1 MQFKTLETWLTHIG
15 SLHPEKIDLGLARV
29 REAAERLNL
38 LKIKCP
44 VLTIAGTNGKGSTV
58 AGLEAIYVAQGLK
71 VGAFTSPY
79 LFRHTEEVRIN
90 GQETTPAIFCEAF
103 ARVEGA
109 RGGIS
114 LTLFEFN
121 TLAALAIFERYDLD
135 VILLEV
141 GLGGRLDA
149 VNIIDPNLAIVT
161 SIAIDHADWLGN
173 TRELI
178 AREKAGIFRQATPVV
193 CGDSEPPVSLVQHA
207 TELSA
212 PLYCQGRDFSYTT
225 DQSSWSWRS
234 TQTHLDNLPLPHLAL
249 QNMSTVL
256 MAIELM
262 QPQLPVTREAIDRGL
277 QTVQLPGRL
286 QVISGDIVQIFDV
299 SHNPAAAE
307 FLAEALAKRSIRGKT
322 LAVFSMLADKDIL
335 GTLLVM
341 KEWVDEWYVGA
352 LSAKRAA
359 TIPALEDA
367 FASADISAVHTYS
380 SVKEA
385 YVAAMHA
392 ATTDDL
398 VVVFGSFY
406 TVGAVTDEL

>member
-141 GLGGRLDA
+141 GY
-149 VNIIDPNLAIVT
+149 
-161 SIAIDHADWLGN
+161 
-173 TRELI
+173 
-178 AREKAGIFRQATPVV
+178 Q
-193 CGDSEPPVSLVQHA
+193 
-207 TELSA
+207 
-212 PLYCQGRDFSYTT
+212 YC
-225 DQSSWSWRS
+225 
-234 TQTHLDNLPLPHLAL
+234 N
-249 QNMSTVL
+249 
-256 MAIELM
+256 
-262 QPQLPVTREAIDRGL
+262 
-277 QTVQLPGRL
+277 
-286 QVISGDIVQIFDV
+286 
-299 SHNPAAAE
+299 
-307 FLAEALAKRSIRGKT
+307 
-322 LAVFSMLADKDIL
+322 
-335 GTLLVM
+335 
-341 KEWVDEWYVGA
+341 
-352 LSAKRAA
+352 
-359 TIPALEDA
+359 
-367 FASADISAVHTYS
+367 
-380 SVKEA
+380 
-385 YVAAMHA
+385 
-392 ATTDDL
+392 
-398 VVVFGSFY
+398 
-406 TVGAVTDEL
+406 